1 MPAGIAVPYEVV
13 PRFDITINGRS
24 LGDDARNSIIH
35 VLVDDSV
42 AWPSM
47 FAFQV
52 TDSEMSDNE
61 YVWVDGS
68 ELAVGGVVEIML
80 GYGDELKPLI
90 TGEITG
96 LEPEFALDRPPSLI
110 VRGYDRR
117 HRLQKGRKTRT
128 FVELKD
134 SDIANTVGREANLSV
149 TATDSKVTHDYV
161 IQANQTDLEFLRERA
176 ERIQYEVVVTNKS
189 LFFRPV
195 QNTQGEI
202 LTLTMGE
209 ELLEF
214 YPRLSMTRQVTD
226 VSVRG
231 WDPQEKKEIVG
242 TATFG
247 SGQMGGDK
255 SGPQLDKAMGQTSE
269 VLSMQPTMTQAE
281 ADQMAQAALNK
292 KALTLIEGEGR
303 CLGNTALRAGIVIEI
318 AGVGK
323 RFSGQY
329 YVTSAIHNY
338 TAQGGY
344 RTQFQ
349 VRRNAS

>member
-1 MPAGIAVPYEVV
+1 MPAADLSNPVV
-13 PRFDITINGRS
+13 PVFDITINGKS
-24 LGDDARNSIIH
+24 LGRDARDFITD
-35 VLVDDSV
+35 VLVDDSI

-47 FAFQV
+47 FAFQL
-52 TDSEMSDNE
+52 TDDFLRSDE
-61 YVWVDGS
+61 HAWIDSSQLV
-68 ELAVGGVVEIML
+68 VGGAVEIKL
-80 GYGDELKPLI
+80 GYGFELERLI
-90 TGEITG
+90 VGEITG
-96 LEPEFALDRPPSLI
+96 LEPEFVLDRPPRLI

-128 FVELKD
+128 FVGLKD

-149 TATDSKVTHDYV
+149 SATDSKVTHDYV

-176 ERIQYEVVVTNKS
+176 ERIQYEVVVSNKS

-195 QNTQGEI
+195 QNGNGKV
-202 LTLTMGE
+202 LTLTMGD

-231 WDPQEKKEIVG
+231 WDPQEKKQIVG
-242 TATFG
+242 TARFR
-247 SGQMGGDK
+247 SGQMGGEK
-255 SGPQLDKAMGQTSE
+255 SGPRIDQDMGSTSE
-269 VLSMQPTMTQAE
+269 VLSMLPTMTQAE
-281 ADQMAQAALNK
+281 ADQMAQAALDK

-303 CLGNTALRAGIVIEI
+303 CLGRTDLLAGKVIEI
-318 AGVGK
+318 AGVGR

-338 TAQGGY
+338 TAEGGY

-349 VRRNAS
+349 VRRNAT

>member
-1 MPAGIAVPYEVV
+1 MPAADLSNPVV
-13 PRFDITINGRS
+13 PVFDITINGRS
-24 LGDDARNSIIH
+24 LGANARDFITH
-35 VLVDDSV
+35 VLVDDSI

-47 FAFQV
+47 FAFQL
-52 TDSEMSDNE
+52 TDAPLTENE
-61 YVWVDGS
+61 HAWIDSS
-68 ELAVGGVVEIML
+68 ELAVGSVVEIKL
-80 GYGDELKPLI
+80 GYGGELERLI
-90 TGEITG
+90 AGEITG
-96 LEPEFALDRPPSLI
+96 LEPEFVLDRPPSLI

-128 FVELKD
+128 FVGLKD
-134 SDIANTVGREANLSV
+134 SDIASTIGREAKLSV
-149 TATDSKVTHDYV
+149 SATDSKVTHDYV
-161 IQANQTDLEFLRERA
+161 IQANQTDLEFLQARA
-176 ERIQYEVVVTNKS
+176 GRIQYEVVVSNKS

-195 QNTQGEI
+195 QNGEREV
-202 LTLTMGE
+202 LTLTMGD

-242 TATFG
+242 TAKFR
-247 SGQMGGDK
+247 SGQMGGEK
-255 SGPQLDKAMGQTSE
+255 SGPQFDQDMGRTSE
-269 VLSMQPTMTQAE
+269 VLSMLPTMTQAE

-303 CLGNTALRAGIVIEI
+303 CLGRTDLRAGKVIEI
-318 AGVGK
+318 AGVGR

-338 TAQGGY
+338 TSEGGY